1 MSTPI
6 SIQNALRVK
15 GALIFDDNLAE
26 FPSNPGPGT
35 IVQKGQVLYAYTTIN
50 GVAAWYPLTSAPRQY
65 SHYQQVASNEWLVQH
80 NLNQNDLW
88 YQIQGD
94 AGEIV
99 TPSNVEMLDSNT
111 IRLSFFEA
119 ITGKVLVLASGL
131 EGEPGMPGTGI
142 IPGGT
147 TGQLFAKASA
157 ADYDTKWMDT
167 PAAGAVAANYDSQ
180 DRLLMRFQG
189 AVGSNVFTE
198 EIGGF
203 NITTGGAQPPT
214 LQAFDMGLGP
224 TSLQLTGAGYV
235 NIAPTNNQ
243 LNFGSL
249 NWTIDALLY
258 APIQAPPYATWMAN
272 TPGSWSPGAI
282 AFRYDNT
289 GQDQRYSVHWNGNPV
304 ADPIVTTPLQ
314 YAPGVTRHLRYVKTG
329 NCIKQFVNKKLV
341 SQASLASNL
350 LVNLGYGG
358 ALRLGQSA
366 WDGGNGYFT
375 GYLGFLRITAAARTR
390 DHFESDTSVTPN

>member
-6 SIQNALRVK
+6 SVQNALRVK
-15 GALIFDDNLAE
+15 GALIFENDVAE
-26 FPSNPGPGT
+26 FPSNPGYGT
-35 IVQKGQVLYAYTTIN
+35 IVQKGQTLYAYSSI
-50 GVAAWYPLTSAPRQY
+50 GGIAGWHPLTSVPKQY
-65 SHYQQVASNEWLVQH
+65 SHYQEIASNEWLVQH
-80 NLNQNDLW
+80 NLNEDDLW

-94 AGEIV
+94 SGEIV
-99 TPSNVEMLDSNT
+99 MPSNVEMLDSNT

-131 EGEPGMPGTGI
+131 EGEPGMPGTGV

-147 TGQLFAKASA
+147 AGQLFAKASA
-157 ADYDTKWMDT
+157 ADYDTKWMDP
-167 PAAGAVAANYDSQ
+167 PAAGAVVANYDSE

-198 EIGGF
+198 EIGNF
-203 NITTGGAQPPT
+203 TITTGGAQPPT

-235 NIAPTNNQ
+235 DIVPMSNQ

-258 APIQAPPYATWMAN
+258 APVQTPPYASWMA
-272 TPGSWSPGAI
+272 TVGGWSPGAM

-289 GQDQRYSVHWNGNPV
+289 GQDQRYSLHWNGNPPS
-304 ADPIVTTPLQ
+304 DPVVTTHQ
-314 YAPGVTRHLRYVKTG
+314 QFAPGVTRHLRYVKTG

-341 SQASLASNL
+341 SQAGLSANAQTNLA
-350 LVNLGYGG
+350 YGG

-366 WDGGNGYFT
+366 WDGGSGYFT